1 MAAETESDETV
12 AAQSI
17 MNVTPEP
24 ISTPAPEY
32 DELQAYTADN
42 DTTYVAMKE
51 GKVYLSDMPWKSATN
66 VYGDGELLAQTDYM
80 TGSDD
85 GQALS
90 VDVGNVQ
97 VLKLSETNNGS
108 NNHNHADWADAKLT
122 PKTQTVDISAIAES
136 IMTLSL
142 I

>member
-1 MAAETESDETV
+1 M
-12 AAQSI
+12 
-17 MNVTPEP
+17 
-24 ISTPAPEY
+24 
-32 DELQAYTADN
+32 
-42 DTTYVAMKE
+42 
-51 GKVYLSDMPWKSATN
+51 G
-66 VYGDGELLAQTDYM
+66 
-80 TGSDD
+80 
-85 GQALS
+85 

-97 VLKLSETNNGS
+97 VLKLSATNNGS